1 MVTQDQLD
9 SSIVE
14 IVDQEEPALK
24 LRIRKVCYLPY
35 HEVVHLDKSTTKVR
49 VVFDASCTRRLND
62 SLYACPPRSALIFDV
77 LLRFHAQKTAL
88 TADIEKAFLNVAV
101 SKDHR
106 DL

>member
-24 LRIRKVCYLPY
+24 LGIRKVCYLPY

-49 VVFDASCTRRLND
+49 VVLTHLVQEGLTILFMLVRH
-62 SLYACPPRSALIFDV
+62 AL
-77 LLRFHAQKTAL
+77 H
-88 TADIEKAFLNVAV
+88 
-101 SKDHR
+101 
-106 DL
+106 